1 MEFNLLLIGGLTGA
15 ENRLITDVIKVK
27 AYLTN
32 GAVEVLEKHQSL
44 LGKIEDNIIEV
55 ESNFQNR
62 EKKEIFVLKNAV
74 FQISDEENRTSV
86 ITFTQDYREITEK
99 TSIEAI
105 QEEIEKKGKLL
116 EASQS
121 SLNSLLLEKEIFF
134 LKKVISVTK
143 DYKALGFN

>member
-1 MEFNLLLIGGLTGA
+1 MEFNLLLIGGLA

-44 LGKIEDNIIEV
+44 LGKVEDNIIEV
-55 ESNFQNR
+55 ESNR
-62 EKKEIFVLKNAV
+62 GKKEIFVLKNAV
-74 FQISDEENRTSV
+74 FQISTEENRTS
-86 ITFTQDYREITEK
+86 ITTFTQDYREINEK

-105 QEEIEKKGKLL
+105 QEEIDKKGKLL
-116 EASQS
+116 EASES
-121 SLNSLLLEKEIFF
+121 SLNSLLLVREIFF
-134 LKKVISVTK
+134 LKKVFSVTK